1 MEDIVKEDF
10 TTFIPVKFDNEKAED
25 DLYLEDN
32 DKAKI
37 KEERKKMIE
46 ELFKTKVWNDSVAP

>member
-1 MEDIVKEDF
+1 LEDIVKEDF